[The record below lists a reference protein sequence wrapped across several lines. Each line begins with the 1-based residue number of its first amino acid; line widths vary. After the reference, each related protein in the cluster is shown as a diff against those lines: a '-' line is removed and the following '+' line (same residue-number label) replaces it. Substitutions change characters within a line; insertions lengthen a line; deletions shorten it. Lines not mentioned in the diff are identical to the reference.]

1 MKRLIVASLALALLS
16 GCAGM
21 GGLQVGPR
29 PGETPCAYGR
39 RVMDEAQHKL
49 DQARGAAETVC
60 SVVEARP

>member
-29 PGETPCAYGR
+29 AGESPCAYGR
-39 RVMDEAQHKL
+39 RVMDETQRRL
-49 DQARGAAETVC
+49 DQARAAAEVTC
-60 SVVEARP
+60 TIVEQRP